1 MSTEDNVVTEAPGW
15 WLFRGTGRPLDP
27 AERDARWP
35 SPPPWRD
42 FDGGPLLAPPATD
55 EREARRRLGR
65 TPSPLLKPVHISL
78 VNAAIHLRRPLLVNG
93 PPGVGKSGLAFLIA
107 SELGLGNVL
116 KWPITSRT
124 TIRDGL
130 YEYDAIG
137 RAQAAVQARGAP
149 THRLARARPEESTS
163 GNRGPV
169 ATSIGEYIRL
179 GPLGTALLP
188 QRLPR
193 VLLVDELDKSDFA
206 FANDL
211 LNIFEDGEFLL
222 PELSRLGAAAPEVEV
237 HTADQ
242 QRTAVVSDGVV
253 RCKAFPIVVMTSNRE
268 REFSPAFRRRCTLLD
283 LPHPDTAGL
292 AALVAAHFPADSPSR
307 AQLIE
312 RFERRREQVGGGLA
326 ADQLLNAAHLA
337 AAGAFDGDEATWLDL
352 LEAVWHELSPPLGT
366 W

>member
-1 MSTEDNVVTEAPGW
+1 VSTNDDVTTPTPGW
-15 WLFRGTGRPLDP
+15 WLFQGTGRSLEP
-27 AERDARWP
+27 AQRDARWP
-35 SPPPWRD
+35 PPPPWRD
-42 FDGGPLLAPPATD
+42 FDGAPLLAPPATD
-55 EREARRRLGR
+55 EREIRRRLGDV
-65 TPSPLLKPVHISL
+65 PSRLLDPVHISL
-78 VNAAIHLRRPLLVNG
+78 VNAAIYLRRPLLVTG
-93 PPGVGKSGLAFLIA
+93 PPGVGKSGLAYLIA
-107 SELGLGNVL
+107 SELGLGRVL
-116 KWPITSRT
+116 RWPITSRT

-137 RAQAAVQARGAP
+137 RAQAVVQARGGASY
-149 THRLARARPEESTS
+149 RLPRMRADEAASALRA
-163 GNRGPV
+163 PV
-169 ATSIGEYIRL
+169 AASIGEVVRL

-193 VLLVDELDKSDFA
+193 VLLVDELDKSEFA

-222 PELSRLGAAAPEVEV
+222 PELARLGAAAPDVEV
-237 HTADQ
+237 HTADR
-242 QRTAVVSDGVV
+242 QRTAVVTHGVV
-253 RCKAFPIVVMTSNRE
+253 RCSAFPIVVMTSNRE

-283 LPHPDTAGL
+283 LPHPDTARL
-292 AALVAAHFPADSPSR
+292 AALVAAHFPADSAAR
-307 AQLIE
+307 DELVE

-337 AAGAFDGDEATWLDL
+337 AAGAFDGDETTWRDL